1 MSCDLIINL
10 IDEHN
15 ESGILLTAKYNPK
28 EVLFLY
34 TKDEDVTSLNAIKS
48 YYKNKFPT
56 CIVLEEK
63 FDIDDFKGTEKIILK
78 HKNKQAILNLTPGK
92 KYINLILYTLC
103 LKNNIQCKYLNI
115 EKEELTTFSIDS
127 ITTEKQSFVDLD
139 VEDMIKSIGGSIVVD
154 STDVC
159 DINIIEKMTYL
170 IARNLISWEKYK
182 IRLSDN
188 TVFIHDESNPMAMR
202 VDKALLNFEE
212 NRLLTKCIEFLVS
225 NNQIKLKEEGTF
237 YKISFLNDY
246 IKGFIF
252 KSGTWLEVLTK
263 SIVEK
268 IEVVDDVKSGVLF
281 LWNDEQTRVK
291 NELDVVAIKDSVLI
305 CISCKDSKKYD
316 EVALNELNVYANQL
330 GGEHV
335 KKILVATKEPAKGTV
350 FQRAEEMDINIVIF
364 DGDIEKFKNRLE
376 GIIKL

>member
-34 TKDEDVTSLNAIKS
+34 TKDEELTSLNAIKT
-48 YYKNKFPT
+48 YYKNKFPA

-63 FDIDDFKGTEKIILK
+63 IDINDFKGIEKIILH
-78 HKNKQAILNLTPGK
+78 HKNKQSILNLTPGR
-92 KYINLILYTLC
+92 KYNNLILYTIC
-103 LKNNIQCKYLNI
+103 LKNNVQCKYLNV
-115 EKEELTTFSIDS
+115 EKEELTTFNLES

-154 STDVC
+154 STEVC
-159 DINIIEKMTYL
+159 DISIVEKMTYI

-182 IRLSDN
+182 IRLSD
-188 TVFIHDESNPMAMR
+188 TSVFIHDESNPQAIR
-202 VDKALLNFEE
+202 VDKALLNYEE
-212 NRLLTKCIEFLVS
+212 NRLLGKCLEFLAS
-225 NNQIKLKEEGTF
+225 NNQIKLKEDGTF

-246 IKGFIF
+246 IKSFIF

-268 IEVVDDVKSGVLF
+268 IEVIDDVKSGVLF

-350 FQRAEEMDINIVIF
+350 YQRAEEMDINLVIF
-364 DGDIEKFKNRLE
+364 DGNVENFKNKLE
-376 GIIKL
+376 KIIKS

>member
-15 ESGILLTAKYNPK
+15 ESGILLTEKYNPK

-34 TKDEDVTSLNAIKS
+34 TKDEELTSLNAIKN
-48 YYKNKFPT
+48 YYKNKFSS

-63 FDIDDFKGTEKIILK
+63 IDINDFKGIEKKILK
-78 HKNKQAILNLTPGK
+78 HKSKNPILNLTPGK
-92 KYINLILYTLC
+92 KYTNLILYTLC

-115 EKEELTTFSIDS
+115 DKEELTTFGLDN
-127 ITTEKQSFVDLD
+127 ITIEKQSFVDLD
-139 VEDMIKSIGGSIVVD
+139 VEDIIKSIGGSIVID

-159 DINIIEKMTYL
+159 DINIIEEMTYI

-182 IRLSDN
+182 LRLSD
-188 TVFIHDESNPMAMR
+188 TSVFVHDESNPMAMR
-202 VDKALLNFEE
+202 IDKALLDYEE
-212 NRLLTKCIEFLVS
+212 VRLLTKSLEFLA
-225 NNQIKLKEEGTF
+225 NNKQITVKEDGNF
-237 YKISFLNDY
+237 YKINFLNDY

-350 FQRAEEMDINIVIF
+350 FQRAQEMNINLVVF
-364 DGDIEKFKNRLE
+364 DGNIDNFKNRLE
-376 GIIKL
+376 NIIKG